1 MKKMTLADLK
11 ALFNM
16 YTPRVSPSKPGKHD
30 ASKRGFKHVHGMSK
44 GQRKDA
50 ARAITGT
57 KDRRV
62 RPIGEG

>member
-50 ARAITGT
+50 GNHWN
-57 KDRRV
+57 K
-62 RPIGEG
+62 G